1 MPQVLLGHQ
10 GIATV
15 IDLLVKSPLL
25 LLFLVTAIGYP
36 IGRIKIAGASLG
48 VSAVLFVGLAIGAI
62 NPKLA
67 LPTVIFE
74 LGLVLFMYTI
84 GVASGPGFVASLRRK
99 GLRDNGFVL
108 LILIMAAALTL
119 VAGRILNLTAPVAAG
134 LFAGE
139 LTNTPALAGV
149 IETVARNAP
158 ADQVKQLT
166 AEPAIGYS
174 VAYPMGVLGMILTLF
189 FLARVW
195 RIDQIA
201 EAKRVHDIPTGIEP
215 LVNQTV
221 EVTQPSAT
229 GFPLS
234 ELAAERDW
242 HVSFA
247 RRKHGETL
255 SLVTGETRLDLGDQV
270 SLVGTAEDIQAV
282 VARLGRPVDQS
293 LMIDRSDYDFRRVF
307 VSNSNILGLRLR
319 ELDINK
325 RFGALV
331 TRVRRGDV
339 DILATGDTRLEPG
352 DRVRV
357 LAPPD
362 RMPAVSKFFGDSYR
376 ALSEIDITSFGL
388 GIALGMLLGM
398 VPIPLPGGGSFTLGL
413 AGGPLIVGMILG
425 TLGRTGPIVWYL
437 PYSANLTIRQLGL
450 IMLLASIGLRSGYT
464 FRTTFGASGG
474 LSLFLTGAAITIFVA
489 LTTVIVGYKVLNIR
503 FGLLSGLLAGLGTQ
517 PATLGF
523 ARDQADNDLPSVGYA
538 SVYPLATIAKIIL
551 AQVIL
556 LLMR

>member
-1 MPQVLLGHQ
+1 MGFQ
-10 GIATV
+10 GNATV

-36 IGRIKIAGASLG
+36 LGRIKIAGASLG
-48 VSAVLFVGLAIGAI
+48 VAAVLFVGLAIGAI
-62 NPKLA
+62 DPKLT

-74 LGLVLFMYTI
+74 LGLVMFMYTI
-84 GVASGPGFVASLRRK
+84 GIASGPGFVASLRRK

-108 LILIMAAALTL
+108 AILIMAAAFTL
-119 VAGRILNLTAPVAAG
+119 IAGRLLHLNATVAAG
-134 LFAGE
+134 LFAGQ

-174 VAYPMGVLGMILTLF
+174 VAYPMGVLGMILTLYF
-189 FLARVW
+189 SARIW

-221 EVTQPSAT
+221 EVTQPSAV
-229 GFPLS
+229 GIPLS
-234 ELAAERDW
+234 QVSGERNW

-255 SLVTGETRLDLGDQV
+255 SLVTGETQLELGDHV

-282 VARLGRPVDQS
+282 VARLGRPLDQS
-293 LMIDRSDYDFRRVF
+293 LMVDRSDYDFRRVF
-307 VSNSNILGLRLR
+307 VSNSNILGRRLR
-319 ELDINK
+319 ELDFNQ
-325 RFGALV
+325 RFSALV
-331 TRVRRGDV
+331 TRVRRGDI

-398 VPIPLPGGGSFTLGL
+398 VPIPLPGGGRFTLGL
-413 AGGPLIVGMILG
+413 AGGPLIVGLILG

-474 LSLFLTGAAITIFVA
+474 LSLFLAGAFITITVA
-489 LTTVIVGYKVLNIR
+489 LTTVIVGYKVLKIP
-503 FGLLSGLLAGLGTQ
+503 FGLLSGMVGGVGTQ

-523 ARDQADNDLPSVGYA
+523 ARDQADNDLPNVGYA
-538 SVYPLATIAKIIL
+538 SVFPLATIAKIIL